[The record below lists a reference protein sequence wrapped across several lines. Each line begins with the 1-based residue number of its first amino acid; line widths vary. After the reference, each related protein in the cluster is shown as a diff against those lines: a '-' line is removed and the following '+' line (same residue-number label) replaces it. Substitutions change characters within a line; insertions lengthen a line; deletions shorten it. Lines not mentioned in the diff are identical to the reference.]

1 MVSHVADTLFNRLI
15 DAFPPDRAYT
25 RDMYSRDPMP
35 GPLAQYLDAG
45 MQARLIAATQ
55 VRDGWFDAD
64 HPDVERASRA
74 FREAL
79 KRHQHIPGDAWADTL
94 RTACGDTAAYLI
106 RPVSTLPDFVFA
118 DGSASVKAEEVFE
131 RLDHLPAYPYF
142 REVIEAYFARKD
154 VDSIDRVRF
163 ENLLRRID
171 RQMTGDYGEDDWVKL
186 LQPLVSMLLL
196 IPEYSGRIPVDVLR
210 AFFAEKDADDV
221 VARMDSRYVAKGYR
235 SLDESELRELFVDRE
250 RVADLVETTSQ
261 QSAERSAPTA
271 FKSREDSADGLGGDG
286 PVPLWKQ
293 FEKDVSISAGSS
305 RRRSSERDPDTG
317 VSAAPSAQPLW
328 KQFRSGSE
336 EAPKEGTVAGRIDRE
351 RREEAR
357 GDEVTIG
364 RMNQTGNLAAI
375 ERTVLGERGRRNRN
389 LFLTHLFNGSE
400 DDYEKTL
407 RLLARASNWSEASKI
422 IASEVFKKHR
432 VNIYSGPAVAFT
444 DAAEAQFGS

>member
-25 RDMYSRDPMP
+25 REMYSRDPMP

-45 MQARLIAATQ
+45 MQVRLLAETQ

-64 HPDVERASRA
+64 HPDVVRASRA
-74 FREAL
+74 YREAL
-79 KRHQHIPGDAWADTL
+79 KRHQRIPADAWADFL
-94 RTACGDTAAYLI
+94 RSACGDTAAYLI

-118 DGSASVKAEEVFE
+118 EGSASVKTEDVFE
-131 RLDHLPAYPYF
+131 RLDHFPAYPYF
-142 REVIEAYFARKD
+142 REVIEAYFARKK
-154 VDSIDRVRF
+154 VDSIDRARF

-171 RQMTGDYGEDDWVKL
+171 RQMTGDYGGDDWAKL
-186 LQPLVSMLLL
+186 LQPLVSMLFL

-210 AFFAEKDADDV
+210 AFFAEKDAADV
-221 VARMDSRYVAKGYR
+221 VARLDSRYVAKGYK
-235 SLDESELRELFVDRE
+235 SIDESELRDLFVDRQ
-250 RVADLVETTSQ
+250 RGADLVEPTSQ
-261 QSAERSAPTA
+261 QSAEMNGPPAI
-271 FKSREDSADGLGGDG
+271 KSREDSADGVGGDG

-305 RRRSSERDPDTG
+305 RPRTPERDLDAG

-336 EAPKEGTVAGRIDRE
+336 EAPKEGTGAGRIDHE

-357 GDEVTIG
+357 GDAVRID
-364 RMNQTGNLAAI
+364 RMNPTENLAAI

-400 DDYEKTL
+400 DDYEQTL
-407 RLLARASNWSEASKI
+407 RQLARASNWSEASKI
-422 IASEVFKKHR
+422 IASEVFKKHQ

-444 DAAEAQFGS
+444 DAAEAQFVS